1 VSLAAEAQEP
11 ARCLDVAA
19 VNVASRLIPGSC
31 RGGRRSNCALYDLRA
46 LRPASSVWLTGFVRP
61 SFRQSESRT
70 LTVRGPGASHRERG
84 ATGRIQL
91 AVEEAGNQ
99 VRTTVL
105 MVRQV
110 GGGCDPRVLRA
121 EKCIPQATGPRP
133 DTEALWRPDP
143 AW

>member
-1 VSLAAEAQEP
+1 MIQIVSLEGE
-11 ARCLDVAA
+11 
-19 VNVASRLIPGSC
+19 SRRRSPRACKVPGSC

-84 ATGRIQL
+84 ATSRIQL
-91 AVEEAGNQ
+91 SGRRGWEPGPDGSADGPA
-99 VRTTVL
+99 
-105 MVRQV
+105 
-110 GGGCDPRVLRA
+110 GGGARVLRA

-133 DTEALWRPDP
+133 DT
-143 AW
+143 